1 MTTQEQAVTESTH
14 IKITIEDIY
23 REQQEMKQILARMSE
38 KLDAFGNIP
47 ARVSQLEIEQ
57 ARNAWVPKFM
67 WAALLSGVGGFV
79 TAIWQ
84 LLNK

>member
-1 MTTQEQAVTESTH
+1 MTEQATH

-57 ARNAWVPKFM
+57 ARNAWVPRFV
-67 WAALLSGVGGFV
+67 WAALISGVGGFV
-79 TAIWQ
+79 TALYQ
-84 LLNK
+84 LMQK

>member
-1 MTTQEQAVTESTH
+1 MTEQTTH

-38 KLDAFGNIP
+38 KLDAIGNIP

-57 ARNAWVPKFM
+57 ARNAWVPRFV
-67 WAALLSGVGGFV
+67 WAALISGVGGFV
-79 TAIWQ
+79 TALYQ
-84 LLNK
+84 LMQK